1 MTETLLKTYDSTY
14 VMFRLNAWLN
24 LSKVAATKAFGML
37 LVQLLFEVLGEST
50 WFGVI
55 WVIQGD
61 MGVGDIPGI

>member
-1 MTETLLKTYDSTY
+1 
-14 VMFRLNAWLN
+14 MFRLNAWLN